1 MQFEEKGNEGA
12 YMASLCGEVGGE
24 VICERTDSWSR
35 TEESS
40 GNSLD
45 LEQLF

>member
-12 YMASLCGEVGGE
+12 YMASLCSEVGGE

-35 TEESS
+35 TEALRAVETV
-40 GNSLD
+40 LI
-45 LEQLF
+45 